1 MGREAQARR
10 VAGGS
15 GILRPATGDD
25 ANFHDHVGTVDVV
38 GFVYEITAE
47 ERVDA
52 AGPFLALRFWYRPR
66 NPARAT

>member
-1 MGREAQARR
+1 MAREVQDRR
-10 VAGGS
+10 TLGGS
-15 GILRPATGDD
+15 GILRPAIGEAAD
-25 ANFHDHVGTVDVV
+25 FHDRIGTVDVV

-66 NPARAT
+66 TPARAT